1 MATDYLKRFGIARD
15 ARLLPR
21 NVKTATMLAEGK
33 AIDSLEPA
41 TGKILGTIRLDGA
54 KEYERAVRAAREVQP
69 EWAMLPAPKRGEIV
83 RLIGEE
89 FRAQKDQL
97 GELVAREM
105 GKIYAEG
112 LGEVQ

>member
-54 KEYERAVRAAREVQP
+54 KEYERA
-69 EWAMLPAPKRGEIV
+69 
-83 RLIGEE
+83 
-89 FRAQKDQL
+89 AQIRDRVKELNEKKDQIT
-97 GELVAREM
+97 R
-105 GKIYAEG
+105 
-112 LGEVQ
+112 Q